1 MNNFELTRES
11 DVSDG
16 KRPPRKKGFFGLL
29 ASCGGM
35 LESRGFTRSFL
46 NGDSVSSSSPRDVT
60 QLLAAWGSGDKSAF
74 DQLLPLVHA
83 ELRRIA
89 QRQMRQERPGHTLQ
103 ATALVNEA
111 YLRLAG
117 DQGLEWRDRAHFF
130 AVCAQVMRH
139 ILIDHARS
147 RGREKRGGGAIQVSL
162 NDALIVAD
170 EQATDMLALDEALS
184 ALERMD
190 PQMARVV
197 ELRYFAGLTV
207 EETAEVLNSSPRTV
221 RRDWRRAKAWLYRM
235 IREGTTDE
243 TRPLAPGR

>member
-1 MNNFELTRES
+1 
-11 DVSDG
+11 
-16 KRPPRKKGFFGLL
+16 
-29 ASCGGM
+29 
-35 LESRGFTRSFL
+35 
-46 NGDSVSSSSPRDVT
+46 
-60 QLLAAWGSGDKSAF
+60 
-74 DQLLPLVHA
+74 
-83 ELRRIA
+83 
-89 QRQMRQERPGHTLQ
+89 MRQERSGHTLQ

-117 DQGLEWRDRAHFF
+117 DQQLEWRDRAHFF

-162 NDALIVAD
+162 NDALVVAD
-170 EQATDMLALDEALS
+170 DQIADILSLDEALS

-190 PQMARVV
+190 PQKARLV

-221 RRDWRRAKAWLYRM
+221 RREWRRARAWLYRM
-235 IREGTTDE
+235 MSEGTADE
-243 TRPLAPGR
+243 TRPLATG